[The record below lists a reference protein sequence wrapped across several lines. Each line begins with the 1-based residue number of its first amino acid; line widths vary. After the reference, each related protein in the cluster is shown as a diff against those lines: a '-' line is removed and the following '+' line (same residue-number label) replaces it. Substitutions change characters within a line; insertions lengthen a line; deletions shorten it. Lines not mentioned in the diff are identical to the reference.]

1 MTFTDGVFAK
11 GYAKNGE
18 IVDILRYFKS
28 NKQFLN
34 LTYISSGMYSKI

>member
-18 IVDILRYFKS
+18 LVDILRYFKS
-28 NKQFLN
+28 KEQFLN
-34 LTYISSGMYSKI
+34 VTYISSGMCFKI